1 MQLYVERGF
10 AQTTVAEIA
19 DRAGVTPRTFF
30 RYFADKRE
38 VLFGG
43 STLLQEA
50 MVEAVHNTP
59 STAPP
64 MVAVAAALDR
74 AADFLGG
81 RHDFSRQRQALI
93 KANPELQER
102 ELIKLATLA
111 SALTDSLRL
120 RGVPDPEA
128 GLAAETGMAVFRVA
142 FDTWATGPGDRV
154 LAQVMS
160 DAMGRLS
167 SITQDR

>member
-1 MQLYVERGF
+1 MELYVERGF

-19 DRAGVTPRTFF
+19 ERAGVTPRTFF

-50 MVEAVHNTP
+50 MVEALHNAP
-59 STAPP
+59 PAAPP
-64 MVAVAAALDR
+64 MVAVTAALDS

-111 SALTDSLRL
+111 SALTDGLRL

-142 FDTWATGPGDRV
+142 FDSWATGAGDRE